1 MHSIYR
7 EPFTHWRSYTPV
19 MSPSKPT
26 KRSEKLAPAP
36 FDDEQADLILQS
48 SDKVHFR
55 VFKLILSLASPIFAD
70 TFNIPLPPS
79 EKPDEVQV
87 VPLSEDSIA
96 LEVALRHIYPVRTT
110 RKADKL
116 HYASILAE
124 FAQKYQVEA
133 LDRFITGYL
142 TDSIEHDPVGVYA
155 IAVSNGYKD
164 IGANA
169 ARSCLTLPFSRLQS
183 PYLRWATA
191 EHISELLRYHV
202 ACGEAASAFASSDRT
217 WFSSLSQNKII
228 EYITSQRNNC
238 GSCYTPDSMSQ
249 NSTPSKGGRNKVNGG
264 PMTPVTPVRNGPRCL
279 WNYLYRSALVLA
291 HHPTAEAVT
300 KEAFVQNNNTCT
312 NASCVQ
318 DMRGHMLEISVVFGR
333 EIKKTIQR
341 VSLSLCPLSRAYVQW
356 CALIRGRFP
365 YPGLWTLSTGLNRV
379 LPLPLL
385 YTRRLTMRVSQNDPL
400 L

>member
-1 MHSIYR
+1 
-7 EPFTHWRSYTPV
+7 

-26 KRSEKLAPAP
+26 KPTKCTFE
-36 FDDEQADLILQS
+36 S
-48 SDKVHFR
+48 STHP
-55 VFKLILSLASPIFAD
+55 SLASPIFAD
-70 TFNIPLPPS
+70 TFNIPCLHP
-79 EKPDEVQV
+79 KPDEVQ
-87 VPLSEDSIA
+87 
-96 LEVALRHIYPVRTT
+96 
-110 RKADKL
+110 ADKL

-249 NSTPSKGGRNKVNGG
+249 NSTPSKGRNKVNGG

-341 VSLSLCPLSRAYVQW
+341 V
-356 CALIRGRFP
+356 
-365 YPGLWTLSTGLNRV
+365 
-379 LPLPLL
+379 PLPRTVDFVDRAEPSAPPTTTV
-385 YTRRLTMRVSQNDPL
+385 YKEVDDAGESE
-400 L
+400 

>member
-1 MHSIYR
+1 
-7 EPFTHWRSYTPV
+7 

-70 TFNIPLPPS
+70 TFNISLPPS

-87 VPLSEDSIA
+87 VPLSEDSTA

-110 RKADKL
+110 AKADKL
-116 HYASILAE
+116 HYASILTE

-142 TDSIEHDPVGVYA
+142 ADSIERDPVGVYA

-183 PYLRWATA
+183 PYLRCATA
-191 EHISELLRYHV
+191 EHISDLFRYHV
-202 ACGEAASAFASSDRT
+202 ACGEAASAYASSDRT

-249 NSTPSKGGRNKVNGG
+249 NSISSKGGRNKVKG
-264 PMTPVTPVRNGPRCL
+264 PVPPVTPVRHGPRCL

-300 KEAFVQNNNTCT
+300 KEAFVQNTNDCT

-318 DMRGHMLEISVVFGR
+318 DMRGHMLDISVVLGR

-341 VSLSLCPLSRAYVQW
+341 VSLSLCPLSRVWDVQW
-356 CALIRGRFP
+356 CVLIRGRFP
-365 YPGLWTLSTGLNRV
+365 YPGLWTLSTGPNRL
-379 LPLPLL
+379 LPLILWTSVRMAPS
-385 YTRRLTMRVSQNDPL
+385 YSSRRYVDVLIMHGDP
-400 L
+400 